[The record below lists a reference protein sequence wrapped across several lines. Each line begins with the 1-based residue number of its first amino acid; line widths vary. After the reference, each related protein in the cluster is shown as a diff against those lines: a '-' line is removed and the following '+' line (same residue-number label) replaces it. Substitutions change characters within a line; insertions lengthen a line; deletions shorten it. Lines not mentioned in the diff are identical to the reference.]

1 MNEIKKCM
9 YQIIVLLNGQVLP
22 SQVRLRSNRTEGLIG
37 SDIVSLTN
45 GVAYIIVLTKNL
57 IVFKQLQ

>member
-9 YQIIVLLNGQVLP
+9 YQIIVLLNGQELP
-22 SQVRLRSNRTEGLIG
+22 SQVRLRSIRTEGLIG

-57 IVFKQLQ
+57 IVFK

>member
-1 MNEIKKCM
+1 M
-9 YQIIVLLNGQVLP
+9 YQIIVLLNGQELP

-45 GVAYIIVLTKNL
+45 GVAYIIVLTVLTKNL
-57 IVFKQLQ
+57 IVFK